1 MEVTS
6 SVKSPQGDEG
16 SVVQL
21 PQRADRFNRS
31 VQVKKKKRKQ
41 EKIAYI
47 PAHITKRNKVIAKN
61 N

>member
-31 VQVKKKKRKQ
+31 VQVKKKKKKTRKDSIHTSTHYQ
-41 EKIAYI
+41 K
-47 PAHITKRNKVIAKN
+47 K
-61 N
+61 